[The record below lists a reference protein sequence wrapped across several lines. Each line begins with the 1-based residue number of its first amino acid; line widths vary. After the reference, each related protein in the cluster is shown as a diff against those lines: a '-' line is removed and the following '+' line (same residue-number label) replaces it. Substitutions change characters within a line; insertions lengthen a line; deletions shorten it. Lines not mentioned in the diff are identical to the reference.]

1 MEITTQEKTESASE
15 MFVVSLAG
23 RFDAHEADSFKEQL
37 LAKIDGGESQI
48 GVDLADVNFLDSTA
62 LAALTSGM
70 KRCREAG
77 GDLVLMNPSDP
88 VRVILELTRLDR
100 AFSIV

>member
-1 MEITTQEKTESASE
+1 MEITTHEKTENTE
-15 MFVVSLAG
+15 NMFVVSLAG
-23 RFDAHEADSFKEQL
+23 RFDAHEADSFKEQM
-37 LAKIDGGESQI
+37 LAKIDGGESNI
-48 GVDLADVNFLDSTA
+48 GVDLAGVNFLDSTA
-62 LAALTSGM
+62 LASLTSGM

>member
-1 MEITTQEKTESASE
+1 MEITTHEKAEDSESV
-15 MFVVSLAG
+15 FVVSLAG
-23 RFDAHEADSFKEQL
+23 RFDAHEVDSFNEQL
-37 LAKIDGGESQI
+37 LAKIDSGESHI
-48 GVDLADVNFLDSTA
+48 GVDLAGVNFLDSTA
-62 LAALTSGM
+62 LASLTSGM

-100 AFSIV
+100 AFAII